1 MCTTCGCDAQASHHH
16 HHHDHADGTSH
27 AHPHDH
33 DHHDH
38 EHSHEQRISIEQD
51 ILGRNNA
58 LAERIRGFAEAR
70 NILALNIMSSPG
82 SGKTSLLERTIRDLG
97 AEVQLYV
104 VEGDQHTSN
113 DADRIIKTGVP
124 AVQINTGNG
133 CHLEAQMVYD
143 ALRRLNPASGSIL
156 FVENVGNLVCPAMFD
171 LGERRKV
178 VVVSTTE
185 GDDKPLK
192 YPQMFFEADVVVVNK
207 IDLLPYLPANL
218 DALTRNI
225 HQVNP
230 RARVIALSAFTGDGM
245 GAWLDWLRDEL
256 AAVQP
261 ASEQRTFFDER
272 AAVWDEIN
280 HPDYAK
286 ITELL
291 DRLDIR
297 PADRLLDVG
306 TGTGVLIP
314 ELSRRA
320 AEGSI
325 LGVDLSPKM
334 VEVARRKWAELPHVS
349 FRVCDVEHTLPAAE
363 GAFDKIILFSMFP
376 HLEAKEATVAR
387 LASLLAPGGRLM
399 IAHDRSRDF
408 LNRLHGA
415 TDHRVADSVLLPVA
429 EQAARFEAAGLRVAD
444 AHEDDTCYYI
454 IVERRR

>member
-156 FVENVGNLVCPAMFD
+156 FVENVGNLVCPAMAS
-171 LGERRKV
+171 GAKWWW
-178 VVVSTTE
+178 SA
-185 GDDKPLK
+185 P
-192 YPQMFFEADVVVVNK
+192 
-207 IDLLPYLPANL
+207 
-218 DALTRNI
+218 
-225 HQVNP
+225 P
-230 RARVIALSAFTGDGM
+230 RAT
-245 GAWLDWLRDEL
+245 
-256 AAVQP
+256 
-261 ASEQRTFFDER
+261 T
-272 AAVWDEIN
+272 
-280 HPDYAK
+280 
-286 ITELL
+286 
-291 DRLDIR
+291 
-297 PADRLLDVG
+297 
-306 TGTGVLIP
+306 
-314 ELSRRA
+314 SR
-320 AEGSI
+320 
-325 LGVDLSPKM
+325 
-334 VEVARRKWAELPHVS
+334 
-349 FRVCDVEHTLPAAE
+349 
-363 GAFDKIILFSMFP
+363 
-376 HLEAKEATVAR
+376 
-387 LASLLAPGGRLM
+387 
-399 IAHDRSRDF
+399 
-408 LNRLHGA
+408 
-415 TDHRVADSVLLPVA
+415 
-429 EQAARFEAAGLRVAD
+429 
-444 AHEDDTCYYI
+444 
-454 IVERRR
+454 